1 MAPSLEQ
8 FVEPWCASL
17 RSIRDDIEKV
27 RRSLEAANAASPAC
41 LPVRTGHAHARL
53 AGMWASISRA
63 AQLLS
68 RARPSRPRSAPPRRR
83 AQEHAFRGL
92 CEMIKLNPRG
102 VIAHFAQLCDAIAT
116 WNQPPAELDENF
128 RAILTG
134 YKSSVAPEAWAQY
147 YGTFPEYIRSRLTQR
162 YGI

>member
-1 MAPSLEQ
+1 VAPSLEQ

-83 AQEHAFRGL
+83 AQEHAF
-92 CEMIKLNPRG
+92 
-102 VIAHFAQLCDAIAT
+102 CDAIAT